1 MNLEYF
7 IAKRLITAKS
17 YKSSVSSPIIKIA
30 ILAIALSIVMMI
42 VAVATGIGLQ
52 QKIREKIAAFNGH
65 IIVSNYDDNQSQ
77 VTVQPID
84 MPKQLF
90 VKLKDYAGIAHV
102 QEVATKAGLI
112 RTEKEFEGIVF
123 KGVGRE
129 YDWSKLQEFLVQ
141 GQMPKFDNTTTNQVL
156 ISTFLANRLHLKLG
170 DAFNTFFMKEQ
181 GKRPSVRKFT
191 IVGIYNSGFQEFDSS
206 YVIGDIQHIQ
216 RINKWQKNQVGAYE
230 VFVDDFTKMEQTA
243 QEVYQ
248 TIPPT
253 YNSIS
258 IQEKYASIFE
268 WLKLFDFNI
277 LVVLIIMI
285 VVATINM
292 IVALLVLILERT
304 QLIGLLKA
312 VGASDW
318 SVRKIFIYN
327 ALHLVSRGLLYGN
340 SIALFLL
347 FLQKQFGIIKL
358 NPESYYVA
366 VAPVVINPL
375 HILFLNIGTVI
386 ICGLV
391 LLIPSYIITKIT
403 PVRALRFE

>member
-7 IAKRLITAKS
+7 IAKRLVTAKS

-30 ILAIALSIVMMI
+30 ILAIALSILMMI
-42 VAVATGIGLQ
+42 VAVATGMGLQ

-65 IIVSNYDDNQSQ
+65 IIVSNFDDNQSQ
-77 VTVQPID
+77 VTVEPIN
-84 MPKQLF
+84 MPKQLLAT
-90 VKLKDYAGIAHV
+90 LKNQVGIAHI
-102 QEVATKAGLI
+102 QAVATKAGLI

-123 KGVGRE
+123 KGVVRE

-141 GQMPKFDNTTTNQVL
+141 GHMPQFNSVTNEVL
-156 ISTFLANRLHLKLG
+156 ISHYLANRLHLKLG
-170 DAFNTFFMKEQ
+170 DTFNTFFMKEQ

-206 YVIGDIQHIQ
+206 YVIGNIQHIQ

-230 VFVDDFTKMEQTA
+230 VFVDDFTKMEAIA

-248 TIPPT
+248 SIPPT
-253 YNSIS
+253 YNSVS
-258 IQEKYASIFE
+258 IQEKYGSIFE

-292 IVALLVLILERT
+292 VVALLVLILERT

-318 SVRKIFIYN
+318 SVRKVFIYN
-327 ALHLVSRGLLYGN
+327 ALYLISRGLLYGN
-340 SIALFLL
+340 SIALLLL
-347 FLQKQFGIIKL
+347 FIQKQFGIIKL
-358 NPESYYVA
+358 NPESYYVS

-375 HILFLNIGTVI
+375 HIVLLNLGTVI

-403 PVRALRFE
+403 PIRALRFE